1 MKSLCSFTLKKSTL
15 SNIYYQWRA
24 HTKIFSLV
32 SIFDK
37 IYTLDNK
44 NILKDEANSLCFDL
58 TKKEYFW
65 HRHVIWMSPLF
76 IKVMQ

>member
-1 MKSLCSFTLKKSTL
+1 MFFYTKKIYIIKYLL
-15 SNIYYQWRA
+15 SVEGK
-24 HTKIFSLV
+24 TKIFSLV